1 MSCQLAFIL
10 MEIKEGNIHK
20 YHLQISLTHSLCPH
34 YYTFMSFY
42 RCLQVENHGRACN
55 SGKEQC
61 LSESRRRKIPPCISL
76 RLKKLPKFAHE
87 ALTRLTRSCLLCGRR
102 RRQEQ
107 ESRRPPAF
115 NDVVIPFSSE
125 CRRRRQIVGFLFTST
140 DTPKSCLQPRARW
153 LWYMGWY

>member
-1 MSCQLAFIL
+1 
-10 MEIKEGNIHK
+10 MEIKEGNIPK
-20 YHLQISLTHSLCPH
+20 YHLQISLTHSLCPY

-42 RCLQVENHGRACN
+42 RCPQVENHGRACKP
-55 SGKEQC
+55 GKEQEQC

-125 CRRRRQIVGFLFTST
+125 CRRRADKSSVFFSLARIR
-140 DTPKSCLQPRARW
+140 PKV
-153 LWYMGWY
+153 LWFWYLW

>member
-1 MSCQLAFIL
+1 MFVYCGQESATFSSHFHTTWGPPFRDSLYMYCLFIDVL
-10 MEIKEGNIHK
+10 RWKTMAGHATRGRSNA
-20 YHLQISLTHSLCPH
+20 SLN
-34 YYTFMSFY
+34 
-42 RCLQVENHGRACN
+42 QDA
-55 SGKEQC
+55 GKFRLEC
-61 LSESRRRKIPPCISL
+61 LSL
-76 RLKKLPKFAHE
+76 RQKKLPKFAHE

-153 LWYMGWY
+153 LWYLGWH